1 MAKAKEMFV
10 NLPVKD
16 LPRSMAFFRA
26 LGFDFNMDFT
36 NDDGA
41 CMVVGPNIYA
51 MLLTEPFFQ
60 TFTDK
65 TVIDSHSQVEALV
78 CISVDD
84 RAGVDDL
91 VAKARAAG
99 GTVPRQPQDHGFMY
113 GHGFQD
119 LDGHVWE
126 VVAMA
131 PAEAS

>member
-1 MAKAKEMFV
+1 MAKEMFV

-26 LGFDFNMDFT
+26 LGYEFNMDFT
-36 NDDGA
+36 NDAGA
-41 CMVVGPNIYA
+41 CLVLGPNIYA
-51 MLLTEPFFQ
+51 MLLTEPFFR

-65 TVIDSHSQVEALV
+65 TVIDAHSQVEVLV
-78 CISVDD
+78 CLSLENRAAVDEM
-84 RAGVDDL
+84 
-91 VAKARAAG
+91 VAKAKAAG

-131 PAEAS
+131 PAGAA